1 MALPGSFEQYQCGI
15 LGSEE
20 DILALSQK
28 KEANALVVADSHGNT
43 PRLKSII
50 EQWGTDSDA
59 LIFCGDG
66 IRDLCAVLGNAVED
80 RSFALCIPPVI
91 GFVMGNNDFDSFV
104 AVNPLR
110 KEDESQPYYVE
121 VKVPPALC
129 MNICGTNVFVSHG
142 HYYGVYGSPVALCDA
157 ARENGAAL
165 ALYGHT
171 HVPNAS
177 YIDDVYAV
185 NPGSCSLPRMGEPPT
200 FARLFF
206 AQGRKIPF
214 CTFFKQQG
222 GKYVPYKPLVSLW

>member
-1 MALPGSFEQYQCGI
+1 
-15 LGSEE
+15 
-20 DILALSQK
+20 
-28 KEANALVVADSHGNT
+28 
-43 PRLKSII
+43 
-50 EQWGTDSDA
+50 
-59 LIFCGDG
+59 
-66 IRDLCAVLGNAVED
+66 
-80 RSFALCIPPVI
+80 
-91 GFVMGNNDFDSFV
+91 
-104 AVNPLR
+104 
-110 KEDESQPYYVE
+110 
-121 VKVPPALC
+121 
-129 MNICGTNVFVSHG
+129 MNRCGTNVFVSHG

-157 ARENGAAL
+157 ARENGATL